1 MKEMIEG
8 IKHVIEEQKRVKE
21 LTEGHCFDG
30 IIGIT
35 SEGAHVCQDKLI
47 EVNGG
52 FEGIEYKD
60 RPSTAYPYEVFAYVD
75 GIKFFSIITYADADD
90 TFKEVIQEDRIT
102 KLEAE
107 LAKLKG
113 VEQDEQ
119 SV

>member
-1 MKEMIEG
+1 MIEG

-35 SEGAHVCQDKLI
+35 PEGVHVSKDKLI
-47 EVNGG
+47 DLNNGVAG
-52 FEGIEYKD
+52 LYYTD
-60 RPSTAYPYEVFAYVD
+60 RNSDVYPYEMYAHVE
-75 GIKFFSIITYADADD
+75 GIRFFCLADFKDAEG
-90 TFKEVIQEDRIT
+90 TFKEVIQKDRIA

-107 LAKLKG
+107 LTKLKG